1 MVCAICIVPMSPVIE
16 LVSFV
21 SRRPEMRLG
30 GVPPAQDS
38 NVLEFV
44 AENGKVKYGF
54 HALRHTAASLFI
66 APLG

>member
-1 MVCAICIVPMSPVIE
+1 
-16 LVSFV
+16 
-21 SRRPEMRLG
+21 MRLG